1 MTRGWRFFCGMVLMA
16 VMVAGGSA
24 LCYVGLLQTL
34 RQEQRVASE
43 RLSDQIAVDV
53 QKQVDE
59 GVDEIRQEATR
70 QAAAQEKYLAEDAIY
85 QTVQYNLKDNTQAVD
100 YGVLPQELV
109 GKTRQDVEKYCED
122 YMQKMPVEE
131 YLAGL
136 QSMEVASF
144 SSSHLTVKKEY
155 DVQKVTYKYYLIAD
169 EGEVVVYYGDKKT
182 VYERTGISYDSL
194 PKAERNRLKQGVR
207 VKNDKELF
215 SILENYS
222 S

>member
-1 MTRGWRFFCGMVLMA
+1 M
-16 VMVAGGSA
+16 
-24 LCYVGLLQTL
+24 
-34 RQEQRVASE
+34 
-43 RLSDQIAVDV
+43 
-53 QKQVDE
+53 
-59 GVDEIRQEATR
+59 
-70 QAAAQEKYLAEDAIY
+70 
-85 QTVQYNLKDNTQAVD
+85 
-100 YGVLPQELV
+100 
-109 GKTRQDVEKYCED
+109 EKYCED